1 MVELVVTHSE
11 FMYSCTV
18 CSTNVRLVNH
28 ANPLLTKM
36 LSRKR
41 GSLVKPPP
49 PPRPQKNW
57 GTMSGSDQSKVK
69 TVAVIDLEPLAL
81 TRIPQAQIDQEMG

>member
-11 FMYSCTV
+11 FMYPCTV

-41 GSLVKPPP
+41 GSLVNPPP
-49 PPRPQKNW
+49 ALR
-57 GTMSGSDQSKVK
+57 K
-69 TVAVIDLEPLAL
+69 TEELYQGLISL
-81 TRIPQAQIDQEMG
+81 R